1 MNSISEPTASFCFL
15 LCLFGCMGSSLV
27 AARGPLFSCSVRASH
42 CGVLILWLLRST
54 GSRVRGIRQLWL
66 TGSVAVVLSFSAP

>member
-27 AARGPLFSCSVRASH
+27 VARGAALQLQREGLS
-42 CGVLILWLLRST
+42 LWCPHFVVIAEHRLS
-54 GSRVRGIRQLWL
+54 GAWNS
-66 TGSVAVVLSFSAP
+66 AVVAHGLSSCGAQL